1 MLPTPLGLN
10 NSTLHLD
17 PVSEVKGS
25 TGLSSD
31 ILAPL
36 SADRL
41 TMVKEKGA
49 YSVPFVIQFHVDNSP
64 CFHAER
70 KLSCPPISP
79 EHFGSRA
86 SRQPTPEAPV
96 SIADRS
102 LRVASLPWR
111 SDSLGRR
118 SSRLFLPSQRRCS
131 RHHPHPQRWTHF
143 PSPAGIQLLQR
154 GDIQSAHPPQRG
166 LRSDDRANPLRHARS
181 HCARG
186 AVAAGSGA
194 SGAGAGFAAGAAV
207 GVPDLAPRG
216 VLHAS
221 GPLRD
226 AGDGGNGA
234 GGGEG
239 LHGGEGG
246 RRGGLLGGGDG
257 RARSRP
263 GRASAH
269 RTGPQRSAV
278 RAGVSPGGV
287 LEHAAAGGS
296 GAEQE
301 SKG

>member
-1 MLPTPLGLN
+1 MKRSRHDRSLLHRANYYSILRNKIRSGIANTASLSSDSSIQTTNKEVPSATPTAIPSQPSFVSSTLPTPLGLN

-64 CFHAER
+64 CFHVER

-111 SDSLGRR
+111 SDSLGRC
-118 SSRLFLPSQRRCS
+118 SSRLFLPS
-131 RHHPHPQRWTHF
+131 
-143 PSPAGIQLLQR
+143 
-154 GDIQSAHPPQRG
+154 
-166 LRSDDRANPLRHARS
+166 
-181 HCARG
+181 
-186 AVAAGSGA
+186 
-194 SGAGAGFAAGAAV
+194 
-207 GVPDLAPRG
+207 
-216 VLHAS
+216 
-221 GPLRD
+221 
-226 AGDGGNGA
+226 
-234 GGGEG
+234 
-239 LHGGEGG
+239 
-246 RRGGLLGGGDG
+246 
-257 RARSRP
+257 
-263 GRASAH
+263 
-269 RTGPQRSAV
+269 
-278 RAGVSPGGV
+278 
-287 LEHAAAGGS
+287 
-296 GAEQE
+296 
-301 SKG
+301 